1 MIMKKIIL
9 PVLASLAFATP
20 ALANEGRIEA
30 RGGVIWSNGSS
41 EDTWGIAAGYD
52 FDLGETAFAG
62 VEVSGDK
69 IGTSGT
75 KVAFGL
81 NTRVGMKAGEGT
93 RLFAA
98 GGYTTEACD
107 GCEGQWDLGAGLEQK
122 VSGPVY
128 VKVEYRH
135 FFENDVI
142 LGSDAVVAGVGVRF

>member
-1 MIMKKIIL
+1 MKKNIL

-30 RGGVIWSNGSS
+30 RGGVIWTNGSS

-52 FDLGETAFAG
+52 FDIGETAFAG

-75 KVAFGL
+75 KVAWGFNGRL
-81 NTRVGMKAGEGT
+81 GMKAGEGT
-93 RLFAA
+93 RVYGV

-107 GCEGQWDLGAGLEQK
+107 LCDSQWDLGAGVEQK

-135 FFENDVI
+135 FFENDLVV
-142 LGSDAVVAGVGVRF
+142 GADAVVAGVGVRF